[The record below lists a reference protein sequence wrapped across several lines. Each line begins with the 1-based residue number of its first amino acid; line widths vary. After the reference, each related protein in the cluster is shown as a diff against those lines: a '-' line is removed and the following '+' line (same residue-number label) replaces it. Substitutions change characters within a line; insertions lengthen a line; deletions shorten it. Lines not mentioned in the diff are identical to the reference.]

1 MSQARHLLIVEDDL
15 SLATELSRGLRASGY
30 TVELAT
36 DGDGVVERALDGR
49 FDAVVL
55 DLMLPGRSGIEIL
68 EALRGRLSAPIVVL
82 TAKTSL
88 PARLEA
94 FRAGA
99 ADYLPK
105 PFFLEELIARLDA
118 RLGRRGDAP
127 RVVRL
132 GEIVLDLDAR
142 TAQRDGVELGLTP
155 HELNVLAWLAG
166 RPGKAATR
174 AQIVEAALSADGDT
188 QERTLDS
195 HIARIRKKLG
205 AEGAALKTVWGVGY
219 RLDVEPS
226 GER

>member
-1 MSQARHLLIVEDDL
+1 MTAARHVLIVEDDL
-15 SLATELSRGLRASGY
+15 SLATELSRGLRAAGY
-30 TVELAT
+30 RVELAT
-36 DGDGVVERALDGR
+36 DGDGVAERVLNGR
-49 FDAVVL
+49 FDALIL

-68 EALRGRLSAPIVVL
+68 ETLQGRVSAPIVVL

-105 PFFLEELIARLDA
+105 PFFIEELVARLDA

-132 GEIVLDLDAR
+132 GEIVLDLHAR
-142 TAQRDGVELGLTP
+142 TAERAGVDIGLTP
-155 HELNVLAWLAG
+155 HELNVLGWLAS

-174 AQIVEAALSADGDT
+174 AQIVEATLSADGDT

-205 AEGAALKTVWGVGY
+205 PEGEALKTVWGVGY
-219 RLDVEPS
+219 RLDVDTPQ
-226 GER
+226 

>member
-1 MSQARHLLIVEDDL
+1 MPPSRHVLVVEDDL

-36 DGDGVVERALDGR
+36 DGDGVAERVLDGR

-55 DLMLPGRSGIEIL
+55 DLMLPGRSGVEIL
-68 EALRGRLSAPIVVL
+68 EALQGRVSAPVVVL

-105 PFFLEELIARLDA
+105 PFFLEELVARLDA

-132 GEIVLDLDAR
+132 GEVTLDLDAR
-142 TAQRDGVELGLTP
+142 TAERAGVDLGLTP
-155 HELNVLAWLAG
+155 HELNVLAWLAS

-174 AQIVEAALSADGDT
+174 AQIVEAALSTDGDT

-205 AEGAALKTVWGVGY
+205 PEGAALKTVWGVGY
-219 RLDVEPS
+219 RLDVEA
-226 GER
+226 GRER